1 MLHCD
6 DIIFLVWCGDQSVG
20 KGLEGQEVEALATP
34 FPLSDAT
41 LLSFLSSCSGHF
53 SCWFPLIQAHD
64 EHPLLGIFS
73 SLL

>member
-6 DIIFLVWCGDQSVG
+6 DIKFHVWCGDQSVG

-34 FPLSDAT
+34 FPLPDAT

>member
-6 DIIFLVWCGDQSVG
+6 NIKFHVWCGDQSVA

-53 SCWFPLIQAHD
+53 SCRFPLIKACD
-64 EHPLLGIFS
+64 EHSILGM
-73 SLL
+73 